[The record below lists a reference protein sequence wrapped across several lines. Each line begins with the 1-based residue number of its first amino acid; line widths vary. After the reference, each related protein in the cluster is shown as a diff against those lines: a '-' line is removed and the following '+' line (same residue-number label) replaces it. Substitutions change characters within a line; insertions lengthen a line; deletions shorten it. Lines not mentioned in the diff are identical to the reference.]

1 MNSRKDIVIICL
13 AALLLAV
20 AGVFA
25 AAKLGITEIGFIRPI
40 VLDPKSADELFPEI
54 KGAPKGV
61 IYPSTPTSSLEDNA
75 PDVPTPEE
83 NEDGWDYDLFTTIDI
98 AWDPVLKEYVPK
110 RRKVIPLPPFGVSLA
125 QVGHPRYPYILRF
138 TIMGRKGREEID
150 RKFAIENLETKQYY
164 DGCRIGTPLDANTPV
179 MPVSFSVIKEKDKD
193 GFLVSRNVLKL
204 EDKKLGRTVEID
216 DVKPVEFSD
225 QTDIL
230 LVSTSEPDKSWTLHA
245 PGDKFTYNDALYVVK
260 GVDLAAK
267 TVTLDKTFAP
277 NPKKPKKTFTEV
289 LAIPSAKPA
298 APAAPATPGSP
309 AAPGAPASGTPSA
322 PSAPKA
328 QPGFPPGFVLPP
340 PQ

>member
-13 AALLLAV
+13 SALLLAA

-25 AAKLGITEIGFIRPI
+25 SAKLGVMDVGFIRPI
-40 VLDPKSADELFPEI
+40 APGAQSSDGLFPEL
-54 KGAPKGV
+54 KEAPKGI
-61 IYPSTPTSSLEDNA
+61 IYPSTPSPSLEDNA

-98 AWDPVLKEYVPK
+98 VWDPVLKEYVPK
-110 RRKVIPLPPFGVSLA
+110 RRKVIPLPPFGVALA
-125 QVGHPRYPYILRF
+125 KVGHPRYPYILRF

-150 RKFAIENLETKQYY
+150 RKFAIENLDTKQYY

-179 MPVSFSVIKEKDKD
+179 VPVSFAVVKEKDKD
-193 GFLVSRNVLKL
+193 GFMVSRNVLKL

-216 DVKPVEFSD
+216 DVKPLEFSD
-225 QTDIL
+225 QVDIL

-245 PGDKFTYNDALYVVK
+245 PGDKFTYNDALYQVK
-260 GVDLAAK
+260 GVDLEAR

-277 NPKKPKKTFTEV
+277 NPRKPKKTFTEV
-289 LAIPSAKPA
+289 LSIPSAKAPA
-298 APAAPATPGSP
+298 APAAPVPGAPGVPGTP
-309 AAPGAPASGTPSA
+309 AAPGL
-322 PSAPKA
+322 
-328 QPGFPPGFVLPP
+328 PPGFTLPP

>member
-13 AALLLAV
+13 SALLLTV
-20 AGVFA
+20 AGVFS
-25 AAKLGITEIGFIRPI
+25 AAKLGMIEVGFIRPI
-40 VLDPKSADELFPEI
+40 VLDPQASDAQFSEL
-54 KGAPKGV
+54 KVAPKGV
-61 IYPSTPTSSLEDNA
+61 IYPSTPSPSLEDNA

-83 NEDGWDYDLFTTIDI
+83 NEDGWDFDLFTTIDI

-125 QVGHPRYPYILRF
+125 KVGHPRYPYILRF

-179 MPVSFSVIKEKDKD
+179 VPVSFSVVKEKDKD

-204 EDKKLGRTVEID
+204 EDKKLGRTIEID

-245 PGDKFTYNDALYVVK
+245 QGDKFTYNDALYVVK

-277 NPKKPKKTFTEV
+277 YPKKPKKTFTEV

-298 APAAPATPGSP
+298 APAAPASPATPG
-309 AAPGAPASGTPSA
+309 ALAPGTPPAPT
-322 PSAPKA
+322 A

>member
-13 AALLLAV
+13 SALLLAV
-20 AGVFA
+20 AAGFS
-25 AAKLGITEIGFIRPI
+25 AAKLGMIEVGFIRPI
-40 VLDPKSADELFPEI
+40 VPDPQSSDPLFSEL
-54 KGAPKGV
+54 KAAPKGV
-61 IYPSTPTSSLEDNA
+61 IYPSTPSPSLEDNA

-98 AWDPVLKEYVPK
+98 VWDPVLKEYVPK
-110 RRKVIPLPPFGVSLA
+110 RRKVIPLPPFGVALVK
-125 QVGHPRYPYILRF
+125 VGHPRYPYILRF

-150 RKFAIENLETKQYY
+150 RKFAIENLDTKQYF

-179 MPVSFSVIKEKDKD
+179 VPVSFAVVKEKDKD

-216 DVKPVEFSD
+216 DVKPVEFSE

-245 PGDKFTYNDALYVVK
+245 VGDKFTYNEALYQVK
-260 GVDLAAK
+260 GIDLEGK

-277 NPKKPKKTFTEV
+277 NPRKPKKTFTEV
-289 LAIPSAKPA
+289 LSIPSARPTV
-298 APAAPATPGSP
+298 APSAV
-309 AAPGAPASGTPSA
+309 APGAPAPAGLPSGFSPS
-322 PSAPKA
+322 
-328 QPGFPPGFVLPP
+328 LP
-340 PQ
+340 Q